1 MENDIIARV
10 SADWDRE
17 LTRYENKQALD
28 GFPALPDIRA
38 GRYVDQEFFDLE
50 QAHLWNKSWLM
61 AGHADEFPEQ
71 GSYKLWRDAGQPIL
85 LVRGKDDVI
94 RGFYNTCR
102 HRGASLVK
110 DNAGKVG
117 GALSCRFHCWTYDL
131 EGTLKSVPME
141 HEFPELDKSKR
152 NLVPVR
158 VEQLGNLVF
167 VNRHMDAEPLLD
179 WLGPINQDLQDFE
192 LDKIKLVTKVSKEIK
207 CNWKVLIDAF
217 QEGYHFQMVHANT
230 INLMLDNRRPS
241 YALYANGHSRYIVPK
256 RTDTDISVQVL
267 DQGRS
272 TGSAQHQLTRM
283 AARTYTIFPNVIVA
297 AAEFHWPLMVYWPTG
312 LNTSRLDIYYLA
324 PPGHESKD
332 SEEFQQVMAAFDYV
346 TVEDMSNLEAVQES
360 MESEAFHSIPL
371 SNMERRIYQH
381 HEEIDRVIGED
392 NIPEKYR
399 VKQLLKGFEE
409 SC

>member
-1 MENDIIARV
+1 MDKDIIAKI

-17 LTRYENKQALD
+17 LTRFENKEELA
-28 GFPALPDIRA
+28 GFPAFPDINA
-38 GRYVDQEFFDLE
+38 GRYVDQEFFNLE
-50 QAHLWNKSWLM
+50 QERLWSKTWLL
-61 AGHADEFPEQ
+61 AGYADEFPEV

-110 DNAGKVG
+110 DESGKVG

-131 EGTLKSVPME
+131 EGALKSVPME
-141 HEFPELDKSKR
+141 HEFPGLDKSER
-152 NLVPVR
+152 NLIPVR
-158 VEQLGNLVF
+158 VEQYGNLVF
-167 VNRHMDAEPLLD
+167 VNRDMAAQPLLE
-179 WLGPINQDLQDFE
+179 WLGPIKTDLEDFD

-217 QEGYHFQMVHANT
+217 QEGYHFQMVHAQT

-256 RTDTDISVQVL
+256 RTDTDISAQVL
-267 DQGRS
+267 DQGRT
-272 TGSAQHQLTRM
+272 TGSEKYQLTRD

-297 AAEFHWPLMVYWPTG
+297 AAEYQWPLMVYWPTG
-312 LNTSRLDIYYLA
+312 LNTSRLDIYYLG
-324 PPGHESKD
+324 PPGHDNPED
-332 SEEFQQVMAAFDYV
+332 QEFQQLMAAFDYV
-346 TVEDMSNLEAVQES
+346 TIEDMSNLEAVQES
-360 MESEAFHSIPL
+360 MESDAFHSIPL

-381 HEEIDRVIGED
+381 HEEIDRVVGID
-392 NIPEKYR
+392 HVPEKYR
-399 VKQLLKGFEE
+399 VKPLLKEFEE
-409 SC
+409 R